1 MPRRR
6 AARGFTLIELMSVAA
21 IAAILIAVGAP
32 PLGEFMADQRVRSTA
47 SDFAAEIA
55 FARAKAIEN
64 SRRAYIE
71 RTGGE
76 WRNGWRVY
84 VDLNNSGGFD
94 AGEELKRFE
103 GFAPTG
109 TLYVCSTVADFGA
122 HLIFRPDGRVVR
134 SAGRHPCQRRH
145 LCRRYLG
152 GRACQKQNSRA
163 AIRPV
168 GTRDGSEIERN
179 DASVLKRGFI
189 DRGLVTLVILMFG
202 LLGIA
207 GLMAKAS
214 ALRSKPFSASSA
226 CACQ

>member
-6 AARGFTLIELMSVAA
+6 AACGFTLIELMSVAA
-21 IAAILIAVGAP
+21 VAAILIAVGAP
-32 PLGEFMADQRVRSTA
+32 ALGEFMADQRVRSTA
-47 SDFAAEIA
+47 SDIAAEIA

-84 VDLNNSGGFD
+84 VDLNNSGGLD

-103 GFAPTG
+103 GFASTG

-134 SAGRHPCQRRH
+134 SAGTPSTASDGIYVVDTR
-145 LCRRYLG
+145 G
-152 GRACQKQNSRA
+152 GGPVAKNKIRA
-163 AIRPV
+163 
-168 GTRDGSEIERN
+168 
-179 DASVLKRGFI
+179 L
-189 DRGLVTLVILMFG
+189 LFG
-202 LLGIA
+202 LSGRVTVVKLNGTT
-207 GLMAKAS
+207 
-214 ALRSKPFSASSA
+214 PP
-226 CACQ
+226 C